1 MSLPE
6 SSGIACASALG
17 SVTGT
22 PTCSIGAAT
31 MKMISSTSMTST
43 IGVTLISA
51 SMPGPPPPLPPLG
64 LDIAIG
70 LPQEVALHDVEE
82 VVAVGVHLRRQHL
95 DLPREPIVSHDRRHR
110 RDEAD
115 RGGAE

>member
-1 MSLPE
+1 M
-6 SSGIACASALG
+6 ACASALG

-31 MKMISSTSMTST
+31 MKMMRSTSMTST

-51 SMPGPPPPLPPLG
+51 SIEPPPPLPLPV
-64 LDIAIG
+64 DIAIRR

-82 VVAVGVHLRRQHL
+82 VVREGVHLGRQHL
-95 DLPREPIVSHDRRHR
+95 DLPQEPVVGHDR
-110 RDEAD
+110 
-115 RGGAE
+115 